1 MIAHHSVLV
10 QLVRLVDR
18 LPAPSPSMSPAR
30 RGRPIVYSETLFL
43 KALVVMIVRRLHK
56 VGELLAVLE
65 EPTPEMR
72 SLRKLLSG
80 PDGRFPS
87 RRTFERRLR
96 ALPETLPERIGLL
109 GRHLVGLL
117 KPWAKTGRAAAI
129 DSTVLRARGGV
140 WHKKDKEAGVVPHSS
155 IDTEAGWTYSGWH
168 GWVYGWKLHLAC
180 TVAGVW
186 IPLAA
191 RLTPANVH
199 DGRIAPLLIEQ
210 LPEEARFVLGDKHYA
225 AKDLKERCLTDGRF
239 LVSPKRGAYPH
250 TDEGVEVRRIF
261 HLLRHRAIENLNGH
275 FKVLFEA
282 YEAVPTKGEANTAR
296 FALGAVFVYQLALLH
311 RHDERRSE
319 TNRGLKAF
327 LRAA

>member
-1 MIAHHSVLV
+1 
-10 QLVRLVDR
+10 
-18 LPAPSPSMSPAR
+18 MSPAG
-30 RGRPIVYSETLFL
+30 RGRPIVYSDTLFL

-72 SLRKLLSG
+72 SLRELLSG

-155 IDTEAGWTYSGWH
+155 IDTEAGWTYSGFH

-199 DGRIAPLLIEQ
+199 DGRIAPLFIEQ
-210 LPEEARFVLGDKHYA
+210 LPEEARFVLGDKHYD
-225 AKDLKERCLTDGRF
+225 AKHLKERCLTDGRF

-282 YEAVPTKGEANTAR
+282 YEAVPTKGEADTAR